1 MHPLVKIII
10 SFFILIQAAQA
21 DNALFSGVVTNI
33 DSTHHT
39 IMISNHTY
47 KIKPST
53 RVYGTTNLK
62 AGSVV
67 DFTVDNDKA
76 IEQLEIRSDLK
87 IMLPPLN
94 N

>member
-1 MHPLVKIII
+1 
-10 SFFILIQAAQA
+10 
-21 DNALFSGVVTNI
+21 
-33 DSTHHT
+33 
-39 IMISNHTY
+39 MISNHTY

>member
-1 MHPLVKIII
+1 MNPLVKIII
-10 SFFILIQAAQA
+10 VFFILIQAAQA
-21 DNALFSGVVTNI
+21 ENQPLSGVVTNI

-39 IMISNHTY
+39 IMINSYTY

-53 RVYGTTNLK
+53 RIYGTTNLK

-67 DFTVDNDKA
+67 DYTVDDDSVIK
-76 IEQLEIRSDLK
+76 QLEIRPGLQ
-87 IMLPPLN
+87 IMLPPRN